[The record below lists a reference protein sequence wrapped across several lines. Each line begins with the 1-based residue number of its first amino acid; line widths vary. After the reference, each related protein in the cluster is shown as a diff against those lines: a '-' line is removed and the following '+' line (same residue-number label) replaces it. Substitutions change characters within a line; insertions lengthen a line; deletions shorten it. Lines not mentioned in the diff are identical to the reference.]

1 LGESSEELRD
11 VFASLY
17 RLVCDERDAD
27 SAIALWATDEDVA
40 LYGSEESD
48 TAVGLAAVGAHLAA
62 IAASTSAIS
71 FAWDELR
78 VHTEGDAA
86 WVNASGSLTVD
97 GRRSA
102 YQTTGVFV
110 RRDGRRR
117 WHTHSGSAPRHS

>member
-1 LGESSEELRD
+1 LAESSEELLD

-17 RLVCDERDAD
+17 RLACGERDA
-27 SAIALWATDEDVA
+27 AAAFALWATDEDVA
-40 LYGSEESD
+40 LYDSEQSD
-48 TAVGLAAVGAHLAA
+48 TAVGPAAVATHLAA
-62 IAASTSAIS
+62 IAASKSDIS

-97 GRRSA
+97 RRRSA

-110 RRDGRRR
+110 RRDGRWR
-117 WHTHSGSAPRHS
+117 WHTHSGSEPH